1 MANAQEAEKNIS
13 DSTSRTPTRLWLQ
26 AVRPFSFTASIT
38 PMLLGAALAYYN
50 QQIGIVGNIQWLFL
64 PLILVCGL
72 LYHAGS
78 NLISDYFDHKYGV
91 DAEDT
96 KGSSG
101 VLVQGLLR
109 PAQVYRAGL
118 LLLALGTLLGITFII
133 SRGMFAAVLGAIG
146 LLGGYFYCGGPKGY
160 KYIALGDLFVGMLFG
175 PLMVFGSY
183 YCLTGSTEM
192 MFVFLASLPIG
203 FLVIG
208 ILHANNTRDIVYD
221 RRANSYTVAGMVGF
235 RVSRLYYAALVIL
248 AYVAVVGFVATKL
261 LPLGSILVLV
271 TLKPAIDAL
280 RNILASTGP
289 DDARLATADE
299 ASAQLHLGFGL
310 TLIVGTVASS
320 LFI

>member
-1 MANAQEAEKNIS
+1 MREAGKTTP
-13 DSTSRTPTRLWLQ
+13 DSTARTRHWLQ

-50 QQIGIVGNIQWLFL
+50 QQIGIVGQIQWLFL
-64 PLILVCGL
+64 PLILACGL

-78 NLISDYFDHKYGV
+78 NLISDYFDYKHGV
-91 DAEDT
+91 DAADT

-101 VLVQGLLR
+101 VLVQGLLQ

-118 LLLALGTLLGITFII
+118 LMLALGTLLGIAFIV
-133 SRGMFAAVLGAIG
+133 SRGIFAAVLGGIG

-160 KYIALGDLFVGMLFG
+160 KYIALGDLCVGMLFG

-183 YCLTGSTEM
+183 YCLTGSTEIL
-192 MFVFLASLPIG
+192 FIFLASLPIG

-208 ILHANNTRDIVYD
+208 ILHANNTRDIVHD
-221 RRANSYTVAGMVGF
+221 RRANSYTVAGVIGF
-235 RVSRLYYAALVIL
+235 RLSRLYYAVLVIL
-248 AYVAVVGFVATKL
+248 AYFAVIGFVATDL
-261 LPLGSILVLV
+261 LPLGSLLVLV

-280 RNILASTGP
+280 RNVLTSTGP
-289 DDARLATADE
+289 DDARLANADE

-310 TLIVGTVASS
+310 TLIVGTAASS
-320 LFI
+320 LFV